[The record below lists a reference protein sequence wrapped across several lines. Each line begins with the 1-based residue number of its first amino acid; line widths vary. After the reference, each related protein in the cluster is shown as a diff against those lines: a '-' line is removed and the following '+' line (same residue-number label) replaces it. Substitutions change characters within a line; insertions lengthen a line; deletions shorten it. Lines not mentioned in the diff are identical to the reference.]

1 MDSFFY
7 SFHNPWKV
15 LYWKER
21 VWQLLKGEIPDP
33 IVFTID
39 PSNRCDLSCQWCF
52 TKPYNL
58 RNPVDFDPAL
68 LHRFIDDIANLD
80 VRAIALC
87 GGGEPLMNPAT
98 PEAIE
103 HISSLGIR
111 VGLITNGTL
120 LNERTIETVL
130 RHCDYIRISIDAHE
144 EKLWKALHQGTSEM
158 WRQLLSG
165 IKRLVELRE
174 DSRPTIGLS
183 YIVCPDNYGMIP
195 RAAEYM
201 KSLGVDYLAFK
212 MVLTDYPHLH
222 NIGYSGKKFFA
233 EKNKEIWDLFGQ
245 AGTFVDE
252 NFRIIY
258 RHPGMFIKN
267 EIQRPR
273 KYFSKCRATPLGVSG
288 IAPDGTLYCCC
299 DRREAL
305 SFGKYTKDSD
315 FKSLWRADRHKDVID
330 GIDLRQCPDR
340 CCAQETNH
348 IIEYS
353 FVENRLEWDWTA

>member
-21 VWQLLKGEIPDP
+21 VEQLLRGEIPDP
-33 IVFTID
+33 IVFTVD
-39 PSNRCDLSCQWCF
+39 PSNRCNLSCEWCF

-58 RNPVDFDPAL
+58 KNPMDLEPGL
-68 LHRFIDDIANLD
+68 LHSFIDDLKELD
-80 VRAIALC
+80 VKAIALC

-103 HISSLGIR
+103 HISSLGVR

-120 LNERTIETVL
+120 LNERIIETVL
-130 RHCDYIRISIDAHE
+130 RYCDYIRISIDSHE
-144 EKLWKALHQGTSEM
+144 EGLWKRLHGGSAEL
-158 WRQLLSG
+158 WKNLLLR
-165 IKRLVELRE
+165 IKQLVEFRE
-174 DSRPTIGLS
+174 DLRPTIGLS
-183 YIVCPDNYGMIP
+183 YLVCPENCVQIP
-195 RAAEYM
+195 EAARFF

-222 NIGYSGKKFFA
+222 KIGYSGKEFFA
-233 EKNKEIWDLFGQ
+233 ERNDELWELFKK
-245 AGTFVDE
+245 AGAVEDE
-252 NFRIIY
+252 NFRIVY
-258 RHPGMFIKN
+258 RHPGMFIKS

-273 KYFSKCRATPLGVSG
+273 KYFSKCRATPLGISG

-305 SFGKYTKDSD
+305 NYGKYTTDSN
-315 FKSLWRADRHKDVID
+315 FKSLWRSDRHREVLK
-330 GIDLRQCPDR
+330 GIDIRQCPDR

-348 IIEYS
+348 IIQYS